1 MSNKKRIAKRI
12 SSLKQ
17 KQYPDLNKWDGL
29 AGIVKELQTR
39 RHHMADA
46 FKYFAAGMEIWKK
59 ELPNEFEY
67 GIDFGSLRMI
77 QKSIFE
83 KVPAKYVND
92 FVNLVDVGFSEEDAF
107 ETLQETYKF

>member
-17 KQYPDLNKWDGL
+17 KKYPNLNKWDGL
-29 AGIVKELQTR
+29 AGIVRELQT

-46 FKYFAAGMEIWKK
+46 FKYLAAGIENWKK
-59 ELPNEFEY
+59 SMAIEIEAN
-67 GIDFGSLRMI
+67 IDFGSLRMI
-77 QKSIFE
+77 PKSIFE

-92 FVNLVDVGFSEEDAF
+92 FVNLVDVGFSEEGAF